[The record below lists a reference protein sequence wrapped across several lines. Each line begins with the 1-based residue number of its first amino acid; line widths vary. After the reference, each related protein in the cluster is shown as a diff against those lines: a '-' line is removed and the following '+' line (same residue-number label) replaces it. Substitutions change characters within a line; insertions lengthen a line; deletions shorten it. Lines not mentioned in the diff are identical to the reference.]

1 MGHITAEAT
10 GENNNNDVV
19 TPKQGGVAVTTEAT
33 VELKLL
39 IDKETNNVIFAEAG
53 KDFVD
58 ILFSFLTLPLGTIAR
73 LIESDCWY
81 WANSTWLSE
90 HILCKCQS
98 SRRRVFHNQHDQT
111 NDNSIK
117 RGDSKLS

>member
-1 MGHITAEAT
+1 MGQAASIMGHITAEAS

-19 TPKQGGVAVTTEAT
+19 TPKRGGVAVTTEAT

-73 LIESDCWY
+73 LIESGQF
-81 WANSTWLSE
+81 NL
-90 HILCKCQS
+90 
-98 SRRRVFHNQHDQT
+98 VV
-111 NDNSIK
+111 
-117 RGDSKLS
+117 

>member
-73 LIESDCWY
+73 LIESECGIGPIQLGCL
-81 WANSTWLSE
+81 NT
-90 HILCKCQS
+90 LC
-98 SRRRVFHNQHDQT
+98 
-111 NDNSIK
+111 
-117 RGDSKLS
+117 